1 MECPICFEVISNS
14 CYASCSHHFCYKCL
28 KKWCNKG
35 GIRCPMCKGRM
46 FQIILDK
53 EFDLINN
60 PKNKEKLEKEY
71 TKTIYVNFNDN
82 ISPGIT
88 LTNRKSTTKDVHVSG
103 VVVSN
108 LEKNRKLRE
117 YLKPGN
123 VILYLNGVPC
133 IKPSDSIDII
143 RHYYEKGEIL
153 KIELENEKKPESSLF
168 ICFTNLL
175 ERKKKVV
182 PSN

>member
-35 GIRCPMCKGRM
+35 GIRCPMCKDRM

-53 EFDLINN
+53 EFDLKNN

-71 TKTIYVNFNDN
+71 TKTIYVSFNDD

-88 LTNRKSTTKDVHVSG
+88 LTDRTPTTKEVHVSG

-108 LEKNRKLRE
+108 LEKNKKLRE
-117 YLKPGN
+117 YLKQSD

-133 IKPSDSIDII
+133 IKSCDAIDLI
-143 RHYYEKGEIL
+143 RHYDETGGML
-153 KIELENEKKPESSLF
+153 KIDLEDKKETEDSVF
-168 ICFTNLL
+168 FCCTNLFR
-175 ERKKKVV
+175 RKKKIDV
-182 PSN
+182 SN